1 MENYNRTT
9 LKNLAKEK
17 IKGKVLNLFLAE
29 LVVLALTGAAN
40 GIPGLGQL
48 VSIAMLVLTIGLSV
62 FYLKFLDNGTMDYM
76 DLFYSFSFK
85 DLNKYLNH
93 LATMLVKMLLIF
105 LWSLLF
111 IIPGIVKAIA
121 YSQAEYIKAENP
133 DMDIMGTLKESER
146 LMKGHKMEYFVLCL
160 SFIGWWFL
168 VVITFF
174 LAGIYVMPYYSTT
187 KALFYRNL
195 VPKIKI
201 EAVDGS
207 AVL

>member
-1 MENYNRTT
+1 
-9 LKNLAKEK
+9 
-17 IKGKVLNLFLAE
+17 
-29 LVVLALTGAAN
+29 
-40 GIPGLGQL
+40 
-48 VSIAMLVLTIGLSV
+48 
-62 FYLKFLDNGTMDYM
+62 
-76 DLFYSFSFK
+76 
-85 DLNKYLNH
+85 
-93 LATMLVKMLLIF
+93 MLVKMLLIF

-133 DMDIMGTLKESER
+133 DIDIMDTLKESER

>member
-133 DMDIMGTLKESER
+133 DIDIMDTLKESER